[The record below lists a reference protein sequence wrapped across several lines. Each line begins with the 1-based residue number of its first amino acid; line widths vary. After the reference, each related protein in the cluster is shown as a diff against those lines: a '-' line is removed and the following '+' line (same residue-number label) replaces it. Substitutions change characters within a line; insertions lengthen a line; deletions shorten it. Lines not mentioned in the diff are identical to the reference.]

1 MYPDV
6 ARGPWGTKSPL
17 LLKPLPFFSPFVLQ
31 MRKLRLRKF
40 KNLAKIT
47 WEVTGMAGTKT
58 WVPLPSRVFSPPK
71 TANPNHSFISKKAV

>member
-6 ARGPWGTKSPL
+6 ARWGTKSPL